1 MAVKTNQPVE
11 ISTDVCFPERQI
23 MHIRSHG
30 QHCMRGAFR
39 MSSGIPP
46 TTLKTVRQYNPALSA
61 RQRSNQLTPELRPS
75 ASDGAHT
82 HSSRTHFRS
91 HGQRCMR
98 GAFRVVSGIAPTASE
113 TARPHQPALSARQRS
128 ACRHSGLH
136 QFAPRHTDVAPI
148 SAHAGSVAYFSFFR
162 CSERVTDIFWCSA
175 MISPAAPCSSA
186 KLAAC
191 FPAAGAFTGGR
202 SQSCHQRPDTRRR
215 MLGAHRE
222 ASNV

>member
-1 MAVKTNQPVE
+1 MTRAIAEPCTCRRHFSPGIVTISLLARAESSCALRVAVRLAVKTNQPVE

-82 HSSRTHFRS
+82 HSSPMHFRS

-128 ACRHSGLH
+128 NQLLSELRQPVSDSAQTQQQSDAFSLARAALHAWRISSGFWH
-136 QFAPRHTDVAPI
+136 RI
-148 SAHAGSVAYFSFFR
+148 RSF
-162 CSERVTDIFWCSA
+162 
-175 MISPAAPCSSA
+175 
-186 KLAAC
+186 
-191 FPAAGAFTGGR
+191 
-202 SQSCHQRPDTRRR
+202 
-215 MLGAHRE
+215 
-222 ASNV
+222 